1 MIVAFTFGG
10 GSVSARRYKPHEK
23 EYSHPV
29 ICFDRH
35 SVGGSGCLS
44 VLLRWP
50 DLSRR
55 SAMSGFASDQ
65 IAILNGKG
73 AA

>member
-1 MIVAFTFGG
+1 MVLAFQFGG

-23 EYSHPV
+23 HNSHPV

-35 SVGGSGCLS
+35 GFSGSGCLS

-55 SAMSGFASDQ
+55 SAMSNFPAE
-65 IAILNGKG
+65 INGKG